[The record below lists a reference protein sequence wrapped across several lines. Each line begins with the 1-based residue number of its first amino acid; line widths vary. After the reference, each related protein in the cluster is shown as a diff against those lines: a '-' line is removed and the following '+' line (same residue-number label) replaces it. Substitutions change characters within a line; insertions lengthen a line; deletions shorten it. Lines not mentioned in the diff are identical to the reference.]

1 MKGPSYNMIKNGVVV
16 VAATIAGVAGYKV
29 GTSGFEKAVPAAAEK
44 IRIGRAF
51 VKLVGP
57 SSEEDDDDDDD
68 YYDEDDD
75 E

>member
-1 MKGPSYNMIKNGVVV
+1 MKTPNYSMIKNGVVV
-16 VAATIAGVAGYKV
+16 VAATIAGVAGYKI
-29 GTSGFEKAVPAAAEK
+29 GTAGFEKAVPAAAEK

-57 SSEEDDDDDDD
+57 SSEEDEDDDD
-68 YYDEDDD
+68 YYDDEDD